1 MATRKRKILSLE
13 ERIKVIESADK
24 GKETARTLAERF
36 SVGKT
41 QIQSILRDK
50 EKITQT
56 WKEGL
61 AGKDRKYVKARK
73 CTYGDVN
80 ELVWEWF
87 TIAQSKNIPI
97 TGRLIQEKA
106 LMLSQER
113 NEDGFKASNGWL
125 EAWRKR
131 YGVKSC
137 VLSGEAVEVS
147 DDVICDWSAR
157 LPALCEGYSSSDIFN
172 ADETGLFFR
181 TSLIDQWFRKGMLVK
196 EEKSQ
201 RNV

>member
-13 ERIKVIESADK
+13 ERIKVIESANK
-24 GKETARTLAERF
+24 GKETARTLAERLGI
-36 SVGKT
+36 GKT

-50 EKITQT
+50 EKIIQT

-61 AGKDRKYVKARK
+61 ADKDRKYVKARK

-97 TGRLIQEKA
+97 TGRLIREKA

-113 NEDGFKASNGWL
+113 NEDEFEGFQWMAGSMEKTL
-125 EAWRKR
+125 RCEK
-131 YGVKSC
+131 
-137 VLSGEAVEVS
+137 
-147 DDVICDWSAR
+147 
-157 LPALCEGYSSSDIFN
+157 LCFE
-172 ADETGLFFR
+172 
-181 TSLIDQWFRKGMLVK
+181 W
-196 EEKSQ
+196 
-201 RNV
+201 